1 MVLCWQNPLGIF
13 STSSALNPAHER
25 SGAAALRQWP
35 CWCLRNSEAAVL
47 RFVLL
52 SSCLGCVQRRLPM
65 TRASL
70 EGWLGAAGSSG
81 SQSLQN
87 QPLLVM
93 NSLWIAAACRSWL
106 VWLLLTFVGPYPWY
120 RWVGGSVNTV
130 VASHLL
136 IVRAKSIS
144 ILRKYEGLKVN
155 PAFGESNSY
164 QCGPRTHLRCV
175 PQISGMLK
183 WKSLCLKIIMQEKT
197 WIPKLGACRLLD
209 SQRRYFWNCQS
220 WLFILSSRSES
231 ILHCFSVLL
240 LLFLLVSWFWL
251 ESKSSVF
258 LNKLAF
264 VMSNH
269 HIYCLRTQQY
279 KAFED

>member
-1 MVLCWQNPLGIF
+1 M
-13 STSSALNPAHER
+13 
-25 SGAAALRQWP
+25 
-35 CWCLRNSEAAVL
+35 L

-87 QPLLVM
+87 QPLLM
-93 NSLWIAAACRSWL
+93 NSYSLQELIGVAATDVC
-106 VWLLLTFVGPYPWY
+106 GPLPPAQ
-120 RWVGGSVNTV
+120 VSGGSVNTV

-197 WIPKLGACRLLD
+197 
-209 SQRRYFWNCQS
+209 
-220 WLFILSSRSES
+220 
-231 ILHCFSVLL
+231 
-240 LLFLLVSWFWL
+240 
-251 ESKSSVF
+251 
-258 LNKLAF
+258 
-264 VMSNH
+264 
-269 HIYCLRTQQY
+269 
-279 KAFED
+279 